1 MALSRISKSD
11 FSAEHSAH
19 FYYRYTDIPAG
30 YGYCVTTYMGD
41 GNPLPAFAGYPILLP
56 LEGDAEIIA
65 DNYWLKLNPDNRIS
79 LFVRE
84 LNHSG
89 EDGLKIINRFQMTKQ

>member
-1 MALSRISKSD
+1 LSRITKSD
-11 FSAEHSAH
+11 FSTEHSTH

-41 GNPLPAFAGYPILLP
+41 GNPLPAFTGDPILLP
-56 LEGDAEIIA
+56 LEGDAEKIA
-65 DNYWLKLNPDNRIS
+65 DNYWQLLNPDNRIS

-84 LNHSG
+84 LNSSG
-89 EDGLKIINRFQMTKQ
+89 KDRLKIINRF